1 MTLVEPKE
9 ETKMSISKINTI
21 LNNPHTLIV
30 WDIDGTLTS
39 YNYGEC
45 HCHHELDGEI
55 PESEFRKINLYPQ
68 AKPLPI
74 IQRFVTEHSKNIQIA
89 LSVEPHGYEKE
100 KETFVKKYYP
110 GITDV
115 VCVGSED
122 EKLEYLKRLDQCYKD
137 VFPDTKFVVYVDD
150 HTQFLHRV
158 EKNTNIYT
166 AHVTLFFE

>member
-1 MTLVEPKE
+1 MRNKT
-9 ETKMSISKINTI
+9 ISI

-55 PESEFRKINLYPQ
+55 SESEFRKIDLYSQ

-74 IQRFVTEHSKNIQIA
+74 IQNFISEHSENIQIA
-89 LSVEPHGYEKE
+89 LSVEPHGFEKE
-100 KETFVKKYYP
+100 KEVFIKKYYP
-110 GITDV
+110 SIIDV
-115 VCVGSED
+115 ICVGSEN
-122 EKLEYLKRLDQCYKD
+122 EKLEYLKRLNRCYKD
-137 VFPDTKFVVYVDD
+137 VFPDTKFVAYIDD
-150 HTQFLHRV
+150 SAQFLHKV

-166 AHVTLFFE
+166 AHTTLFFE